1 MGPMRSFDLIIVGS
15 GSGNSLLTDEYRDL
29 DVAIVEP
36 GRFGGTCLNV
46 GCIPTKMYV
55 YPATVADQARDAGR
69 LGLDATVD
77 GVDWPGMRDRIFGR
91 IDAISEG
98 GLDYRRSLENVTVIQ
113 EYVHFVEPRVLE
125 TDSGERI
132 TAPRIVLAN
141 GSRVHVPDVPGTD
154 LPGVHTSD
162 TVMRI
167 PELPRHVVV
176 VGGGYIAAEF
186 CHVFQGLGASVTQ
199 LNRSQRLLRAHD
211 DTIAERFTR
220 EAAAHWDLQL
230 GWSLTGIRTSEDG
243 RLTVSADASDGSGK
257 QWERT
262 ADVVL
267 LATGRI
273 PNADTLNPGAA
284 HLDVTER
291 GLLAVDEQQ
300 RVLSGGQPV
309 EGLWAL
315 GDVSSPH
322 QLKHVANAEA
332 RVVSH
337 NVVHPDDQRS
347 TDHRFVPAAVFTE
360 PQIASVG
367 MTERAARAW
376 AERTGHEITVKVQ
389 DFGDVAYG
397 WAMEDHVGLCK
408 LIADS
413 GTGELL
419 GAHLIGREASNLIQ
433 PLVQG
438 MAFGLRVHEMARGQY
453 WIHPALA
460 EVVENALLG
469 LDVPGQRAD

>member
-1 MGPMRSFDLIIVGS
+1 M
-15 GSGNSLLTDEYRDL
+15 
-29 DVAIVEP
+29 
-36 GRFGGTCLNV
+36 
-46 GCIPTKMYV
+46 
-55 YPATVADQARDAGR
+55 
-69 LGLDATVD
+69 
-77 GVDWPGMRDRIFGR
+77 
-91 IDAISEG
+91 
-98 GLDYRRSLENVTVIQ
+98 
-113 EYVHFVEPRVLE
+113 
-125 TDSGERI
+125 
-132 TAPRIVLAN
+132 
-141 GSRVHVPDVPGTD
+141 
-154 LPGVHTSD
+154 
-162 TVMRI
+162 
-167 PELPRHVVV
+167 
-176 VGGGYIAAEF
+176 
-186 CHVFQGLGASVTQ
+186 
-199 LNRSQRLLRAHD
+199 
-211 DTIAERFTR
+211 
-220 EAAAHWDLQL
+220 
-230 GWSLTGIRTSEDG
+230 
-243 RLTVSADASDGSGK
+243 
-257 QWERT
+257 
-262 ADVVL
+262 
-267 LATGRI
+267 
-273 PNADTLNPGAA
+273 
-284 HLDVTER
+284 
-291 GLLAVDEQQ
+291 
-300 RVLSGGQPV
+300 LSGGQPV